1 MIEILGY
8 AAATLTTASFLP
20 QTIRTL
26 KTKETKAISL
36 TMYSVF
42 CTGVLLWLVYGLI
55 IQNWPLVL
63 ANAVT
68 FLLAGLIWFLKF
80 RAVVFKSE

>member
-8 AAATLTTASFLP
+8 VAATLTTLSFLP
-20 QTIRTL
+20 QAIQTL
-26 KTKETKAISL
+26 KTKDTQAISL
-36 TMYSVF
+36 SMYSIF
-42 CTGVLLWLVYGLI
+42 CFGVMLWLIYGLL

-68 FLLAGLIWFLKF
+68 FVLAGIIWLLKLK
-80 RAVVFKSE
+80 ATLVTK